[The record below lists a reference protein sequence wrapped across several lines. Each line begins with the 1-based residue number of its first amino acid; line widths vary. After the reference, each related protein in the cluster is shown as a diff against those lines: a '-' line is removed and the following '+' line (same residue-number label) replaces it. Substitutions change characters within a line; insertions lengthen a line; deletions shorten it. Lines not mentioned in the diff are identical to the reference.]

1 MRTEWSL
8 TEMMN
13 FLTSGLSLLRKHT
26 VTLKDVRSCDFLMI
40 AMFKKVKFALKGV
53 MKAQK
58 GAKYSSTLSLTS
70 ALDEGGLVKGTPRP
84 LYLRERD
91 PVPTV

>member
-1 MRTEWSL
+1 
-8 TEMMN
+8 MN

-40 AMFKKVKFALKGV
+40 AMFKKVNFALKG
-53 MKAQK
+53 AQR

-70 ALDEGGLVKGTPRP
+70 ALDEGGLVKATPRP

-91 PVPTV
+91 PAPTV